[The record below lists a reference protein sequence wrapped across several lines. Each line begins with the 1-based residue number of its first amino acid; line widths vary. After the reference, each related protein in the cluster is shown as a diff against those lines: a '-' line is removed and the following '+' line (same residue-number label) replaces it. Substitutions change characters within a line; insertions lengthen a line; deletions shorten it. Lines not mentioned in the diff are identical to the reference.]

1 MFCPKTS
8 KKIQSQEMKEETFLT
23 ASKLFNVSTTEI
35 DVQMG
40 VEMLRCGTFETFV
53 SGCQINCSSVKTYN
67 KLESKFLHYPKW

>member
-1 MFCPKTS
+1 MFCPKQARKHKR
-8 KKIQSQEMKEETFLT
+8 KKWRKKPFT
-23 ASKLFNVSTTEI
+23 ASKLFNVSTREI

-67 KLESKFLHYPKW
+67 ELESKFLHYPKW

>member
-1 MFCPKTS
+1 MFCPKLARKYNS
-8 KKIQSQEMKEETFLT
+8 KKRRKKTV
-23 ASKLFNVSTTEI
+23 SKLFNVSTTEI
-35 DVQMG
+35 DVQME